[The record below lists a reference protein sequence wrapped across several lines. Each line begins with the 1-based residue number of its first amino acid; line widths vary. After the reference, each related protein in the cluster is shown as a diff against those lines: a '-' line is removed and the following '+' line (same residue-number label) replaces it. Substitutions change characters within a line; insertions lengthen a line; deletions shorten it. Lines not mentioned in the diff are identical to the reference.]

1 MRQTTREFTI
11 VSAWPKGITVGNWR
25 EEGCAAQS
33 LIRSYSFIS
42 TTVDKAQLVVLRLV
56 FSISGQEF
64 GLGKRLRTDLFCV
77 EWDNSIKPA
86 IATIFAANKD
96 GLASAE

>member
-1 MRQTTREFTI
+1 MRQTTREFTV
-11 VSAWPKGITVGNWR
+11 VSAWFKGITVGNWR
-25 EEGCAAQS
+25 EEGCATQS

-42 TTVDKAQLVVLRLV
+42 TTVDEAQLVVLRLV

-77 EWDNSIKPA
+77 EWEVKPQLDQA
-86 IATIFAANKD
+86 RDRDYFRR
-96 GLASAE
+96 